1 MVSVLPKLTTSLS
14 TLFPGCSAPADP
26 DDGFADGHEVAAVL
40 AVDPLLGLGDVP
52 PGLAHLGTQALDLGA
67 GVLERGL
74 QLEDALDA
82 GEADALVGELLDVLE
97 QLDVAIRVAAAPALG
112 ALRLH
117 EPLAPGDPQRLR
129 VDAG

>member
-67 GVLERGL
+67 GVFQHGL

-82 GEADALVGELLDVLE
+82 CEADTLVGELLDVLE
-97 QLDVAIRVAAAPALG
+97 QLDVAIGVPAAATLG
-112 ALRLH
+112 ALRLD
-117 EPLAPGDPQRLR
+117 EALALVDPQRLR
-129 VDAG
+129 MD